1 MDETKRLAG
10 LIQERLGDAL
20 AAHRRELEP
29 LGPDAAPLLDEAEAY
44 LAGGKRLRAGFAVL
58 GYRAVRPLDL
68 RAEPRGELSAVLDAA
83 CALELF
89 HAAALIHDDVIDRSD
104 TRRGRAAAHRHFAA
118 LHRDTGLRGAAAHF
132 GLSAAILLGDLL
144 QSWAD
149 ELLQRA
155 CDAAAAGAG
164 RTGTDRAAA
173 GRARE
178 HFNRMRSEVAVGQYL
193 DVLEEQQPGFA
204 SENEQLERSTRVL
217 VYKSAKYSVEAPLL
231 IGAALAGADDEQ
243 EGALSAFGLP
253 VGVAF
258 QLRDDLL
265 GVLGD
270 AAVTGKPSGDD
281 LREGKRTVLVTLA
294 REALPPTQRR
304 LFDEMLGDRELEEEQ
319 IEMMQRTIRDSGA
332 VRRVEQMIARNVDRA
347 SAALDFAPLR
357 ADAREQLV
365 ALADR
370 AVRRVA

>member
-10 LIQERLGDAL
+10 LIQERIGDAL
-20 AAHRRELEP
+20 AAHRDELEP

-44 LAGGKRLRAGFAVL
+44 LSGGKRLRAGFAVL
-58 GYRAVRPLDL
+58 GYRSIRPLDL
-68 RAEPRGELSAVLDAA
+68 HGEPRGELSAVLDAA

-104 TRRGRAAAHRHFAA
+104 TRRGRPAAHRHFAA
-118 LHRDTGLRGAAAHF
+118 LHRDTGLRGASAHF

-149 ELLQRA
+149 ELMQRA
-155 CDAAAAGAG
+155 CDAVDRATAG
-164 RTGTDRAAA
+164 RDAAS
-173 GRARE
+173 RARD

-204 SENEQLERSTRVL
+204 PESEQLERSTRVL

-231 IGAALAGADDEQ
+231 IGAALAGADGEQ

-294 REALPPTQRR
+294 REGLPPTQRR
-304 LFDEMLGDRELEEEQ
+304 LFDEMLGDRELDGEQ

-357 ADAREQLV
+357 ADARERLV